1 MSINMNNNNLLERRK
16 SNMKKKLILL
26 TALTFVVSAIMIG
39 CSNNEPVQKTD
50 SPDTS
55 TVEPAKNETAEE
67 EKEAADVVSSASQ
80 APDEKTFEDRIS
92 KDGNFIIITSKDL
105 TFEND
110 LTVDGTFTKKDKD
123 GNEVAARS
131 LALAAYGKDNS
142 VIRYTVTVPRIIINS
157 ENTLLE
163 YGIIKGDVYVQAPGF
178 KTKDATVDGNLYFA
192 TQELKDAFCADDLTK
207 ITGNVEVKE
216 YTK

>member
-1 MSINMNNNNLLERRK
+1 
-16 SNMKKKLILL
+16 MKKKLILL
-26 TALTFVVSAIMIG
+26 TALTLVVSAIVIG
-39 CSNNEPVQKTD
+39 CSNNEPAQKTD
-50 SPDTS
+50 SPDSS
-55 TVEPAKNETAEE
+55 TVEPANSEPAE
-67 EKEAADVVSSASQ
+67 ADAVSSASQ
-80 APDEKTFEDRIS
+80 APDEKTFEEKIS

-105 TFEND
+105 TFEKD

-123 GNEVAARS
+123 GKEVATRS

-157 ENTLLE
+157 ENALLE

-178 KTKDATVDGNLYFA
+178 KTKDATIDGNLYFA
-192 TQELKDAFCADDLTK
+192 TQELKDAFSADDLTK
-207 ITGNVEVKE
+207 ITGEVEVKE